1 MKLGIVLFTFLFGV
15 QLLGAQEFQCRVQV
29 VSPSVQGT
37 NKSVFETLQKDLTEF
52 MNNQKWTEDVFAV
65 DERIDFNILIN
76 ITEVV
81 SVDDFKATIQV
92 QARRPVYNSAYY
104 SVLLNHLDQDFQFR
118 YVESEPIIYNPNAFD
133 SNLVGVLAYYAY
145 VVLGLDYDT
154 FALNGGSPHYKNAEK
169 IVAMA
174 QSSPY
179 VGWKSYEN
187 QRNRYWLIDQV
198 LDTDHK
204 PLRQC
209 YYEYHRKGLDVMA
222 ENVETGRAQILR
234 SLEGLRKVFKAE
246 PGSFYMQIFFNSK
259 ADEIVKIFEESF
271 SMEQGKAVELLKEI
285 DPANQK
291 KYEGITS
298 SK

>member
-1 MKLGIVLFTFLFGV
+1 MYAI
-15 QLLGAQEFQCRVQV
+15 R
-29 VSPSVQGT
+29 S
-37 NKSVFETLQKDLTEF
+37 
-52 MNNQKWTEDVFAV
+52 
-65 DERIDFNILIN
+65 
-76 ITEVV
+76 
-81 SVDDFKATIQV
+81 
-92 QARRPVYNSAYY
+92 YY
-104 SVLLNHLDQDFQFR
+104 
-118 YVESEPIIYNPNAFD
+118 
-133 SNLVGVLAYYAY
+133 
-145 VVLGLDYDT
+145 
-154 FALNGGSPHYKNAEK
+154 
-169 IVAMA
+169 
-174 QSSPY
+174 
-179 VGWKSYEN
+179 GWKSYEN